1 MYLASRAYDPEWFL
15 KDGKLDRSVKDLED
29 PVVGTGGRYGST
41 CAAILTLLTA
51 VSITRGGSLFGICSL
66 TSLVPFPCPTLKH
79 RLVKGL
85 NLSPMNR
92 APGTSRDLAFQS
104 EPPRKVY

>member
-1 MYLASRAYDPEWFL
+1 MPAYGPEWFL

-29 PVVGTGGRYGST
+29 PIVGAGGRYGST
-41 CAAILTLLTA
+41 FAAILPLLTA
-51 VSITRGGSLFGICSL
+51 VSITRGGSPFGICSL
-66 TSLVPFPCPTLKH
+66 TSLVSLLCPTSKH
-79 RLVKGL
+79 RSVKGL

-92 APGTSRDLAFQS
+92 ASGTSRDLAFQS